1 MKCTFGSL
9 CYVTMVQ
16 PYNALCI
23 SVDTAADDV
32 TGDVFLVAV
41 EQCNTCSFNY
51 MLSDLRTCHLWCTCK
66 KNCQFEIISSFYTV
80 SIVVAI
86 QIICL
91 E

>member
-1 MKCTFGSL
+1 
-9 CYVTMVQ
+9 MVQ

-66 KNCQFEIISSFYTV
+66 KTV
-80 SIVVAI
+80 NSK
-86 QIICL
+86 
-91 E
+91 